1 MIKTIFCII
10 CAISFVFALISG
22 NIEALSGA
30 VVDGAG
36 TAVTLTISLMGMMAL
51 WCGVM
56 KVMQKCG
63 VCEFLARLISPLLRL
78 AFPESMKKRHRPRGN
93 SGKYQRKYA
102 RHGKCR
108 NTFRNKGDGGALRR
122 LRRRICER

>member
-10 CAISFVFALISG
+10 CTISFVFALISG
-22 NIEALSGA
+22 NIEALSVA
-30 VVDGAG
+30 VVEGAG

-63 VCEFLARLISPLLRL
+63 VCGFLARLISPLLRI
-78 AFPESMKKRHRPRGN
+78 AFPESMKKASHV
-93 SGKYQRKYA
+93 KK
-102 RHGKCR
+102 
-108 NTFRNKGDGGALRR
+108 
-122 LRRRICER
+122 